1 MAQILGSTPNH
12 GPTRPPSC
20 GSLPTGRFAADGHPA
35 DRWHLPGDLPVMTRG
50 AATEVVTSADLSGA
64 AFARSRFRARAVDR
78 PSQRGYGRGRGCRVC
93 WGQAPERCRSARPRA
108 KARGRGVFSQNQAP
122 RATGATD
129 THCPPYGGAC
139 QLGNARTRTN
149 LRRQRPWHHRE
160 GPAGIA
166 ESDSTAAA
174 RAYGRG

>member
-108 KARGRGVFSQNQAP
+108 KARGRSVCRRQQAP
-122 RATGATD
+122 RATGARD
-129 THCPPYGGAC
+129 GRCPPCGAPASSVTHEP
-139 QLGNARTRTN
+139 ARTF
-149 LRRQRPWHHRE
+149 
-160 GPAGIA
+160 AGKGLG
-166 ESDSTAAA
+166 TTG
-174 RAYGRG
+174 RALGASLSLLPRLLGGSGTG